1 MKRLLGAL
9 LLVLGAAR
17 GLRAQ
22 DEARENSAGSEFV
35 RVEFEVT
42 AVSGSELY
50 LDQGREALLQP
61 GDRVRVFP
69 AEGPARSG
77 RIVSVARTSARAS
90 LDEGL
95 DGLQPG
101 LRGAVWIP
109 RTRLEEAER
118 NAAGEKP
125 ATEPVAPPVG
135 EEPRR
140 VPEHPP
146 WSAPP
151 EEWSVAQ
158 PLLAPAHGLAPE
170 ERPRRFRAELFSA
183 LDLTRDDA
191 GDEPRDLAATTLGF
205 SSRLENPFRHGGELH
220 LEAELYARSSELDGE
235 SEQDSRFRLERA
247 SYAWGGVRGARDR
260 GEVGRFLQREFPEF
274 GFLDGVEY
282 VRASGPHRLGASF
295 GFLPLPDDT
304 FSSGDDLG
312 AALFYRRASD
322 EARTFSFGGGYQKT
336 WHEGAADRDL
346 LVGELELHP
355 GERTSLFASTLVDL
369 YTSGDTLKSSGPE
382 VTQLFLNATHRSAR
396 GHGAGLFFSHL
407 RFPELARDEFDDV
420 TAADIADD
428 VNDRY
433 GTDGWLALGESLQLY
448 GRVEA
453 WSDQDDSGSGLRA
466 RVTRRDLFARGETLG
481 LELYTNTGKFSDAL
495 GLRASARWRLERG
508 AFDLAWDA
516 TQYTQDAVD
525 EDLLQHALRGQ
536 YDLALGAWYLALY
549 LESRFGDDQDALS
562 LGFLLQRSFDGVM
575 R

>member
-1 MKRLLGAL
+1 MRFLWLVIVLAL
-9 LLVLGAAR
+9 LAGRAR
-17 GLRAQ
+17 ATQ
-22 DEARENSAGSEFV
+22 ETAREEFE
-35 RVEFEVT
+35 RVEFTVT

-69 AEGPARSG
+69 AEGPARTG

-95 DGLQPG
+95 EGLEVG
-101 LRGAVWIP
+101 MRGAVWIP
-109 RTRLEEAER
+109 RARLEEAQR
-118 NAAGEKP
+118 AAAEPVIVPVEPTP
-125 ATEPVAPPVG
+125 ATEAPP
-135 EEPRR
+135 R

-151 EEWSVAQ
+151 VEWNAEL

-170 ERPRRFRAELFSA
+170 ERARRFRAELFTS

-220 LEAELYARSSELDGE
+220 LEAELFARSSELAGE
-235 SEQDSRFRLERA
+235 SEQDTRFRLERA

-260 GEVGRFLQREFPEF
+260 GEVGRFLQREFPEL

-282 VRASGPHRLGASF
+282 VKASGSHRLGASF

-304 FSSGDDLG
+304 FSSGDDLA
-312 AALFYRRASD
+312 AALFYRHASD
-322 EARTFSFGGGYQKT
+322 EARTLSIGGGYQKT
-336 WHEGAADRDL
+336 WHQGAADRDL
-346 LVGELELHP
+346 LVGEFELHP
-355 GERTSLFASTLVDL
+355 GERTSLFASTLVDV

-382 VTQLFLNATHRSAR
+382 VTQLFVNATHRTER
-396 GHGAGLFFSHL
+396 GHGAGLFLSRL
-407 RFPELARDEFDDV
+407 AFPELERDEFDEV
-420 TAADIADD
+420 TAAEIADD

-433 GTDGWLALGESLQLY
+433 GADGWLALGESLQLY
-448 GRVEA
+448 GRAEA
-453 WSDQDDSGSGLRA
+453 WSDQDDSGAGFRT

-481 LELYTNTGKFSDAL
+481 LELFTNTGKFSDSL
-495 GLRASARWRLERG
+495 GLRASARWRLEHG
-508 AFDLAWDA
+508 SLDLAWDA
-516 TQYTQDAVD
+516 TNYTQDAVD

-536 YDLALGAWYLALY
+536 YDLSFGAWYLALY

>member
-1 MKRLLGAL
+1 MRSLLGAL
-9 LLVLGAAR
+9 LLALGAAR
-17 GLRAQ
+17 GARAQ
-22 DEARENSAGSEFV
+22 DEAREEFV

-95 DGLQPG
+95 DGLEVG

-109 RTRLEEAER
+109 RTRLEEAR
-118 NAAGEKP
+118 RAGEEAPP
-125 ATEPVAPPVG
+125 APVA
-135 EEPRR
+135 EEPAPAETPR
-140 VPEHPP
+140 VPAHPP

-151 EEWSVAQ
+151 EEWNVAQ
-158 PLLAPAHGLAPE
+158 PLLAPAHGQAPE
-170 ERPRRFRAELFSA
+170 ERPRRFRAELFTA

-191 GDEPRDLAATTLGF
+191 GDEPRDLAASTLGF
-205 SSRLENPFRHGGELH
+205 SSRFENPFRHGGELN

-235 SEQDSRFRLERA
+235 SEQDTRFRLERA

-274 GFLDGVEY
+274 GFLDGLEY
-282 VRASGPHRLGASF
+282 VRASGKHRLGASF
-295 GFLPLPDDT
+295 GFQPLPDDT
-304 FSSGDDLG
+304 FSSGDDLA
-312 AALFYRRASD
+312 AALFYRHASD

-355 GERTSLFASTLVDL
+355 GERTALFASTLVDL

-382 VTQLFLNATHRSAR
+382 VTQLFVNATHRSER
-396 GHGAGLFFSHL
+396 GHGAGLFLSRL
-407 RFPELARDEFDDV
+407 RFPELERDEFDEV
-420 TAADIADD
+420 AAADIADD

-433 GTDGWLALGESLQLY
+433 GADGWLALGESLQLY
-448 GRVEA
+448 GRAEA
-453 WSDQDDSGSGLRA
+453 WSDQDDSGAGFRT
-466 RVTRRDLFARGETLG
+466 RVTRRDLFTRGETLG
-481 LELYTNTGKFSDAL
+481 LELFTNTGKYSDSL
-495 GLRASARWRLERG
+495 GLRASARWRLEHG
-508 AFDLAWDA
+508 ALDLAWDA
-516 TQYTQDAVD
+516 TNYTQEAVD

-536 YDLALGAWYLALY
+536 YDLSFGAWYLALY